1 VRWTTIVIALLTL
14 SLGCDET
21 SGERVL
27 TERVAANEARGQ
39 EKMAELECV
48 RCHSRARSKTT
59 TNCVVCHNA
68 IARGAENGDY
78 RHAPPASSEQVR
90 HWNSNIVHFR
100 EIPSFVGVTRLYRRE
115 WLEAY
120 LVEPHDLRPRL
131 GETMP
136 NLGID
141 KQDARNIVAYL
152 GSLDAVAAPTKK
164 FFADVAIADW
174 RVDRPPLTAGDIT
187 RGRAIYATRGCVSCH
202 VFSGA
207 VEAKS
212 EVVDDEREARAL
224 ELAPDLRAT
233 RARFEP
239 LRIVPWLLAPRFF
252 KHDAAMPDHDLSYQE
267 ARDLAAF
274 VMTTPLDEPLA
285 RKRPRSLGLLD
296 RRVDYDEVF
305 HQVFGKICV
314 HCHANPDSE
323 LGDGGPGFA
332 GGFGFTARKLDLSDY
347 ESTFAGFVDDDGQ
360 RRSVFAPAEPGG
372 VPRLVA
378 ALWARWDEEVTGEI
392 GDVRGMPL
400 ALPPLSAKQ
409 IQLVETWIAQ
419 GRRR

>member
-1 VRWTTIVIALLTL
+1 ML
-14 SLGCDET
+14 LGCDET
-21 SGERVL
+21 RGERVV
-27 TERVAANEARGQ
+27 TERVAADEAHGRV
-39 EKMAELECV
+39 KMAELECV
-48 RCHSRARSKTT
+48 RCHSRAQSKTT
-59 TNCVVCHNA
+59 TNCVQCHNG
-68 IARGAENGDY
+68 IARAAETGDF
-78 RHAPPASSEQVR
+78 RHAPPADSEQVR
-90 HWNSNIVHFR
+90 HWNRNIVHFR

-120 LVEPHDLRPRL
+120 LVKPHDLRPRL
-131 GETMP
+131 GESMP
-136 NLGID
+136 NLGIEE
-141 KQDARNIVAYL
+141 QDARNIVAYL
-152 GSLDAVAAPTKK
+152 QSLDAAVTPERD
-164 FFADVAIADW
+164 FFSDEDIADW
-174 RVDRPPLTAGDIT
+174 RVAHPPLTAGDMT
-187 RGRAIYATRGCVSCH
+187 RGREIYLARGCDSCH

-207 VEAKS
+207 VEPKS
-212 EVVDDEREARAL
+212 EIVDDEREARAL

-233 RARFEP
+233 RARFQP
-239 LRIVPWLLAPRFF
+239 LRLVPWLLEPRFF
-252 KHDAAMPDHDLSYQE
+252 KHDAAMPDHDLSYQQ

-274 VMTTPLDEPLA
+274 IMTAPLA
-285 RKRPRSLGLLD
+285 EQKAVERPKSLGLLD

-305 HQVFGKICV
+305 HEVFGKICV
-314 HCHANPDSE
+314 HCHADPDAE

-347 ESTFAGFVDDDGQ
+347 ESTFAGYVDEDGK
-360 RRSVFAPAEPGG
+360 RRSVFEPSEPGG

-378 ALWARWDEEVTGEI
+378 ALWARWDEQTTNEI